1 MPLSHEDRVV
11 LVVDDEDEHRELLQT
26 LLEDEGYDVRTAAD
40 GLEAIDF
47 MQTVR
52 PAFVLLDLTMP
63 NMSGWQVA
71 ERMKDDPSLND
82 VPICAMAEPADL
94 APSDVQFVLMK
105 PVAIDALLDVLRDHL

>member
-1 MPLSHEDRVV
+1 MSLSREDCVV

-26 LLEDEGYDVRTAAD
+26 LLEDEGYDVRAAAD
-40 GLEAIDF
+40 GFEAIDL

-71 ERMKDDPSLND
+71 ERMKDDPSLNS
-82 VPICAMAEPADL
+82 VPICAMAEPADV
-94 APSDVQFVLMK
+94 APNDVQYVLLK
-105 PVAIDALLDVLRDHL
+105 PVAIDALLDVLRDHV